1 MKPFNELKVGDKIDV
16 TYENGVSVTETITKI
31 EKGED
36 WFPGSGRWYMYLGT
50 ENENYEGDI
59 FSKEELYPQHWP
71 IVIKLNLDKCEDVV
85 DIAYRQE
92 AKIRT
97 R

>member
-36 WFPGSGRWYMYLGT
+36 CFHGSGRWYMYLGT
-50 ENENYEGDI
+50 ENENYEGEI
-59 FSKEELYPQHWP
+59 FNKEEPYPQHWP
-71 IVIKLNLDKCEDVV
+71 IVIKLNLDKCEYVV